1 VNSPMALLPV
11 ECMRPGMLASL
22 AAAKRLAT

>member
-1 VNSPMALLPV
+1 MALLPV